1 MVGAA
6 PGSSQMQEVI
16 ILGGGNPKDN
26 RYRFLFIPRSISMSL
41 FAFLVRQQRWVRLP
55 DLPFGIW

>member
-1 MVGAA
+1 
-6 PGSSQMQEVI
+6 MQEVI